1 MAEGVPVDP
10 KVAALILLAA
20 LVGGGAT
27 CGAQGAEA
35 LPQVK
40 VSDADTLGPGDE
52 VEVLVYGEP
61 DLSGKQ
67 KIRPTGTI
75 RLPLVGNIDAAGLNP
90 DELALKIETSYNERY
105 LKNAEVTV
113 NVISSASRN
122 VYVLGSVARPGPY
135 PMTGKMTLIN
145 ALALAGGTT
154 KLADES
160 RVQITRKTDKNQTL
174 VVVNAN
180 DVRRGSMADIELI
193 PGDVVFVPESPL

>member
-1 MAEGVPVDP
+1 MDP
-10 KVAALILLAA
+10 KVAALALLVAVLAA
-20 LVGGGAT
+20 GAT
-27 CGAQGAEA
+27 CGAKGVDD

-40 VSDADTLGPGDE
+40 LSDADTLAPGDE
-52 VEVLVYGEP
+52 IEILVFGETE
-61 DLSGKQ
+61 LSGKQ

-75 RLPLVGNIDAAGLNP
+75 RLPLIGNVEAAGLNP
-90 DELALKIETSYNERY
+90 DELALKIESAYNERY
-105 LKNAEVTV
+105 LKNAEVSV
-113 NVISSASRN
+113 NVIASASRN

-160 RVQITRKTDKNQTL
+160 RVQITRKADNSQTL

-180 DVRRGSMADIELI
+180 DVRRGSLDDIELI